1 MLHSEMYIL
10 SFWIV
15 RLLNLF
21 EDGIETIQ
29 VRDFL
34 AARWQGETGYSSRNI
49 LEQLSPKAVSDRV
62 EERLPKAARRLA

>member
-34 AARWQGETGYSSRNI
+34 AARWQGETEYVSNI